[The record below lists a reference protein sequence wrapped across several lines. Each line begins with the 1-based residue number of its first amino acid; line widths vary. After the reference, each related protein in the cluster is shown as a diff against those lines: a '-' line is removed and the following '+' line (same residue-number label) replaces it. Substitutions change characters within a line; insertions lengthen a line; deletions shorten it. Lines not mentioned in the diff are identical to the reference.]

1 MDEETSAPKQ
11 PEVLA
16 SGTKQALSRKES
28 SDDVKMAR
36 SLLETLPFS
45 CEKEKAAFLERF
57 QCLQDYHIIQ
67 IFEHGVAFL
76 KRNLDDSSALLDDAE
91 VRNLFEI
98 CLSFCYV
105 TDLSKRVAFDYY
117 ARILKFCFSS
127 QSKQCLT
134 TTTVSQILQ
143 LVQGFQEGSIGFSD
157 DYPKKIKRTKDF
169 FEELFAIFNKRR
181 DGDFIAEIIAQTVRF
196 ASADVENAKQGQP
209 LRGDMVKSHVP
220 FTNWIRLLKVDSV
233 SNRFASLLAKTKA
246 LQWKDQEHLD
256 DIFGLCDSDGHDF
269 VSILDNFK
277 VDDKEVK
284 FPSDEKRLDIYVGR
298 LNHFLEHR
306 SLLVTSLKLLVCT
319 NITNEVFAEVLD
331 EFCGERER
339 LHPHQ
344 QNSDSESKKDA
355 FNKVHDVLV
364 SLPDGKLVCDVLRFW
379 RRTFSGD
386 KEYQSLK
393 GLMHLLP
400 EVPPDEDRFCL
411 EERVERVLNYLE
423 WLPTSVQSLISVWY
437 IVFSAM
443 IKLFPTTFDR
453 LPEVLVMIQRASSD
467 AGKSENL
474 WTFIFISSCSVTDVT
489 EEKRKEMI
497 WLFICFLETGCFTSF
512 HDWGIPT
519 AVIQQLSLCDNI
531 PFGTKKSI
539 IRKVTRSVNLFDL
552 DLTYRIIND
561 IFKNISLDPSFRIQ
575 IYREM
580 IKVIESGIGKGVF
593 LHGVLEPV
601 RVLLHLVT
609 TVPIS
614 GDRRVKILLKAKESD
629 NCLLNS
635 IQILEM
641 SNVECRRK
649 EVNKFFDLFYTAYVD
664 IMKDEKDF
672 CGRFHQQQS
681 CQYLNSSIQVQEIWI
696 LEVAKL
702 IYAGSFDEELDFCC
716 CLRVLV
722 SAGKLESAEQLLQ
735 LHSQVRKSAVKV
747 VQSYRQQDKKQILE
761 KIATPLCIVVDSDSL
776 SSREKL
782 KLVKEVCETSL
793 TYPSMFLNGAL
804 QTMLLNLIPPS
815 DAKNISLYTMEDPVL
830 FELSE
835 IMTALKNPRLMYQ
848 VGKCPFLVFNR
859 LSSVFFKASTDK
871 LESICQFIGTV
882 EQMDGEFFDRA
893 IPVFQTAVEVSNSL
907 RDVMELLREFVFML
921 RAASTE
927 FAPLFSIVY
936 SHLLKDDT
944 KKESRKQFT
953 NEVLKKWTA
962 SLNVEVC
969 HNLRVPQLLCKIY
982 NFSESPEKWCEILH
996 RLQEILR
1003 KTKNFESRDKN
1014 LLKPEGY
1021 IKNRVACCDL
1031 EWLVFH
1037 SSLPTEEAAL
1047 AFNLC
1052 TQHFQ
1057 GRLKCFSFSDAEI
1070 ANGCFKFVPREGGPC
1085 TDERTEGVT
1094 GREHQALETNTIVFT
1109 PALVVEKIIR
1119 HLKRVLEEDDH
1130 LAENVSSLWRIVC
1143 RESSTCAKCFNYE
1156 HSPPFHDSYIEV
1168 FLSILSQASSKEIMF
1183 YWAQLDGHHLC
1194 QCSEVILNLL
1204 KLSANAFGETDKDAL
1219 IEFQSLV
1226 HKTMETMRGQLLY
1239 NGGDPCFLHAMTQL
1253 ESLRDLLECG
1263 LPIKMMSLILTLFQ
1277 INERAALAARDIVSE
1292 WSNEQQAIELIE
1304 ALKVRCKDEEMS
1316 SLPTQHA
1323 IFVWKLLTSFRRLFK
1338 NSFENVL
1345 KELEEL
1351 VVLFNVSFSH
1361 GLDRLPDWRYKM
1373 LADNFPAIAV
1383 DYWCVAFLTTPLEE
1397 LTSHDVDTIIG
1408 LDSASLE
1415 LVPSVSQKMKSCLFP
1430 ENGSVITQ
1438 KATKGIKEPQIKER
1452 LRLARLLGELI
1463 NILRVQKLDEKSYGH
1478 AIRKAVADTCDELC
1492 EAYASQETEVVDTC
1506 DELCEAYVSQETEVV
1521 DTCDKLCE
1529 ANVSQETEEEKAG
1542 RENNLYKIFE
1552 QKLKSLFTE
1561 IFCYQSSVSYEEP
1574 GYTGVPHQL
1583 DCKESGT
1590 LLPCTRTKSHK
1601 NDSLPSILNYREVY
1615 EPLLILFRR
1624 WLSGI
1629 LNKPILSSHVRE
1641 IVHFL
1646 LSKHSNNDSIES
1658 IHDAL
1663 QHHIME
1669 NNQALVAQ
1677 LQAVGY
1683 NQSEKSSQDLWS
1695 PSAIE
1700 CSGYLKKSE
1709 LGHEKKNK
1717 KLVEVLRNVWNEW
1730 KDLLFMQSIDSIKV
1744 GDNEIDTR
1752 ALFGHRLS
1760 LEEMEAQVSVVKKIL
1775 SQIKSEDL
1783 QRKVSQLIIKEERHR
1798 FRIEEMYK
1806 AGKVRIDS
1814 WKINAV
1820 LLKKY

>member
-1 MDEETSAPKQ
+1 MDEETSVPKQ

-16 SGTKQALSRKES
+16 SDTKQALSGKES
-28 SDDVKMAR
+28 SYDVKMAR

-67 IFEHGVAFL
+67 IFKLGVAFL
-76 KRNLDDSSALLDDAE
+76 KRNLDDSSALLDDGE

-127 QSKQCLT
+127 QSEQCLT
-134 TTTVSQILQ
+134 TTTVSQLLQ
-143 LVQGFQEGSIGFSD
+143 LVQDFQEGRIGFSD
-157 DYPKKIKRTKDF
+157 DYPKKINRTKDF
-169 FEELFAIFNKRR
+169 FEELVTIFNKRR
-181 DGDFIAEIIAQTVRF
+181 DGDFIAEIIAQTVWF
-196 ASADVENAKQGQP
+196 ASADVGNAIQGQS
-209 LRGDMVKSHVP
+209 LRGDMVKSHVR

-233 SNRFASLLAKTKA
+233 SNRFASVLAKTKA
-246 LQWKDQEHLD
+246 LQWKDQH
-256 DIFGLCDSDGHDF
+256 FAGLYMLGPGDSGGLDF
-269 VSILDNFK
+269 VSILDRFK
-277 VDDKEVK
+277 IDDKEVK

-331 EFCGERER
+331 QFCGERER

-344 QNSDSESKKDA
+344 QNSDSKSKADA
-355 FNKVHDVLV
+355 FSEVYDVLV

-379 RRTFSGD
+379 RQTFSGD

-400 EVPPDEDRFCL
+400 EVPPDKDRFCL
-411 EERVERVLNYLE
+411 EERVERVLSYLE
-423 WLPTSVQSLISVWY
+423 WLPTSVQSLISDWY
-437 IVFSAM
+437 NVLSAM

-474 WTFIFISSCSVTDVT
+474 WTFIFLESCSFIDVT

-497 WLFICFLETGCFTSF
+497 WLFICSLETGCVISS
-512 HDWGIPT
+512 HNCGIPILF
-519 AVIQQLSLCDNI
+519 IQQLSLCENI
-531 PFGTKKSI
+531 PFGTKKRI
-539 IRKVTRSVNLFDL
+539 IRKVTKSINLFES
-552 DLTYRIIND
+552 DLTYRIINN
-561 IFKNISLDPSFRIQ
+561 ILKNISLDPSFRIQ

-580 IKVIESGIGKGVF
+580 IKVIESGVGKRVF
-593 LHGVLEPV
+593 LHGVVEPV
-601 RVLLHLVT
+601 SALFYLVT

-614 GDRRVKILLKAKESD
+614 GDRRVKILRKAKESD
-629 NCLLNS
+629 ICLLNS

-641 SNVECRRK
+641 SNVECRSK

-664 IMKDEKDF
+664 IMKEEKDL
-672 CGRFHQQQS
+672 CERFYMYQQQS
-681 CQYLNSSIQVQEIWI
+681 LQYLNSLIQVQEIWI

-702 IYAGSFDEELDFCC
+702 ICAGSFDKELDFWC

-735 LHSQVRKSAVKV
+735 LYSQVKESAVKV

-761 KIATPLCIVVDSDSL
+761 KFATPLCIVVGSDTL

-782 KLVKEVCETSL
+782 KLVKEVCKTSL
-793 TYPSMFLNGAL
+793 TYQSMLLNGAL
-804 QTMLLNLIPPS
+804 QAMLFNLIPPS
-815 DAKNISLYTMEDPVL
+815 DAKNICLYTMEDPVL

-835 IMTALKNPRLMYQ
+835 IMAALKNPMLMYQ
-848 VGKCPFLVFNR
+848 VAKCPFLVFNR

-882 EQMDGEFFDRA
+882 EQMNGEFFDRA

-907 RDVMELLREFVFML
+907 EDVLELLREFVFML

-927 FAPLFSIVY
+927 FVSSFSIIY
-936 SHLLKDDT
+936 SHLLKDET
-944 KKESRKQFT
+944 TKESRKQFT
-953 NEVLKKWTA
+953 NDVLKKWTA
-962 SLNVEVC
+962 SSNVAVC
-969 HNLRVPQLLCKIY
+969 HNLRVPQLLCKVY
-982 NFSESPEKWCEILH
+982 NFSESPEKRCEILH
-996 RLQEILR
+996 RLQEILG
-1003 KTKNFESRDKN
+1003 KTKNFESPDEN
-1014 LLKPEGY
+1014 LAKPAEGNM
-1021 IKNRVACCDL
+1021 KNRVACCDL

-1037 SSLPTEEAAL
+1037 SSLSTKEAAL

-1052 TQHFQ
+1052 TQRFQ
-1057 GRLKCFSFSDAEI
+1057 GRLKCFSFSDVEI
-1070 ANGCFKFVPREGGPC
+1070 ANGGFKFVPREGGPC
-1085 TDERTEGVT
+1085 TDERTEGET
-1094 GREHQALETNTIVFT
+1094 GRERQALETNTIIFT

-1119 HLKRVLEEDDH
+1119 HLKRVIKEDDH
-1130 LAENVSSLWRIVC
+1130 LAENARSLWCLVC
-1143 RESSTCAKCFNYE
+1143 RESSTCTTCFNYE
-1156 HSPPFHDSYIEV
+1156 RSSPFHDSYIEV

-1194 QCSEVILNLL
+1194 QCSEVILSAL
-1204 KLSANAFGETDKDAL
+1204 KLSANAFGETDKDAH

-1226 HKTMETMRGQLLY
+1226 HKTMETMRGQLY
-1239 NGGDPCFLHAMTQL
+1239 NGDDPCFVRAVTQL

-1304 ALKVRCKDEEMS
+1304 ELKVRCKDEEMS
-1316 SLPTQHA
+1316 SLPSQHA
-1323 IFVWKLLTSFRRLFK
+1323 IFVWELLTSFRRLFK
-1338 NSFENVL
+1338 NSCGNVL

-1351 VVLFNVSFSH
+1351 VVLYNLGYSY
-1361 GLDRLPDWRYKM
+1361 GLSRLPNWRYEM
-1373 LADNFPAIAV
+1373 LEHGVPAVAV
-1383 DYWCVAFLTTPLEE
+1383 DCWCIAFLSTPLEE
-1397 LTSHDVDTIIG
+1397 LTSHDVDIIVD
-1408 LDSASLE
+1408 LDSTSLE
-1415 LVPSVSQKMKSCLFP
+1415 LVPSVSQKIKSCLFP
-1430 ENGSVITQ
+1430 ENGSEIAL
-1438 KATKGIKEPQIKER
+1438 KRKKGIKEPQIKER
-1452 LRLARLLGELI
+1452 LRLARLLRELI
-1463 NILRVQKLDEKSYGH
+1463 NILKVQKLDEESYGH
-1478 AIRKAVADTCDELC
+1478 AIRKVVVDTCNELC
-1492 EAYASQETEVVDTC
+1492 EAYS
-1506 DELCEAYVSQETEVV
+1506 YVSQETE
-1521 DTCDKLCE
+1521 K
-1529 ANVSQETEEEKAG
+1529 EKGG
-1542 RENNLYKIFE
+1542 RENNLYKIRE
-1552 QKLKSLFTE
+1552 QNLIALFTE
-1561 IFCYQSSVSYEEP
+1561 IFCYQSRVKYEEP
-1574 GYTGVPHQL
+1574 GYTGVSHQL
-1583 DCKESGT
+1583 DCKETGT
-1590 LLPCTRTKSHK
+1590 LLPCTRTKSDK
-1601 NDSLPSILNYREVY
+1601 NDSLPSVLKYREVY
-1615 EPLLILFRR
+1615 EPLLILLRR

-1629 LNKPILSSHVRE
+1629 LNKLILSSHVYE

-1646 LSKHSNNDSIES
+1646 VSKHSNNGSIES
-1658 IHDAL
+1658 TELHDAL

-1677 LQAVGY
+1677 LKAVGY

-1695 PSAIE
+1695 SPVIE
-1700 CSGYLKKSE
+1700 CSGYLNKSE
-1709 LGHEKKNK
+1709 LGHDKKNK

-1730 KDLLFMQSIDSIKV
+1730 KDLLLMQNIQSIKL
-1744 GDNEIDTR
+1744 GDKEIDTR
-1752 ALFGHRLS
+1752 FLFGHRLS

-1783 QRKVSQLIIKEERHR
+1783 QRKVSQMIKKEERHR

-1806 AGKVRIDS
+1806 DEKVRIDS
-1814 WKINAV
+1814 WNISPV
-1820 LLKKY
+1820 LLKQYLSLDYTSRDIR